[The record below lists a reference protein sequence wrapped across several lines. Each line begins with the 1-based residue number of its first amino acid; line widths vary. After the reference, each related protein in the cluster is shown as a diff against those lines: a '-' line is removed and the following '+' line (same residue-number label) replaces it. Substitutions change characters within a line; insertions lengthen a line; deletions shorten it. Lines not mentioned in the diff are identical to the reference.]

1 MISCPYCG
9 TSYEHFE
16 SFCSQCGGSLPLPVE
31 AESEKTGSTLS
42 VPPPPPRD
50 VPRHTALRLLLTDGL
65 AIAGLIFLLMGT
77 IFGLL
82 GVALTV
88 SIVAAF
94 VGLPFAA
101 LGALFLVVGVP
112 ITIWRLQVARSKVEI
127 LEHGQATEGGIVNVR
142 QEYRVRVN
150 GRHPWV
156 LDYTYR
162 VGGTRYDGKMTTL
175 DTPGLNQQAGQ
186 AAYVLYLGNDP
197 SQSTLYLGPG
207 GHGGPAGLDTQR
219 TGID

>member
-1 MISCPYCG
+1 MITCPYCG
-9 TSYEHFE
+9 TSYEKFQ
-16 SFCSQCGGSLPLPVE
+16 SFCSQCGGILPEQTKASAEPAAAVLPV
-31 AESEKTGSTLS
+31 
-42 VPPPPPRD
+42 PPRPPRV
-50 VPRHTALRLLLTDGL
+50 VPRHTALRILLTDGL
-65 AIAGLIFLLMGT
+65 AIASLVLLLLGT

-82 GVALTV
+82 GIALTISV
-88 SIVAAF
+88 VAAF

-101 LGALFLVVGVP
+101 LGVLFLAVGVP
-112 ITIWRLQVARSKVEI
+112 ILLWRLIVARRRVTI
-127 LEHGQATEGGIVNVR
+127 LEEGQVTKGEIVNVR

-156 LDYTYR
+156 IDYTYR

-186 AAYVLYLGNDP
+186 AAHVLYLGNDP

-207 GHGGPAGLDTQR
+207 GHG
-219 TGID
+219 